1 MKDILQPLVKQ
12 FIPFAQERMGFDK
25 PPRLFLRNDPENAQ
39 NPLGKTAYYDPEQ
52 MSVTLYI
59 DGRHPKDI
67 MRSLSHELVHHTQNC
82 NGQFDHVGEMGEGY
96 AQNDEHLREMERQ
109 AYEEGNLCFRDWE
122 DSVKGTIYNES
133 LQKGAKKKM
142 SFKKWKDK
150 EISTILT
157 EKWGFSFNLL
167 AESQDEETA
176 EEEVVE
182 EAVEEEVV
190 EETAEDL
197 DERRGRG
204 RDREGMEPDSRRRG
218 MSEGEDQE
226 ELEEADKPDFLDI
239 DKDGDKEE
247 SMKDAAEDKKES
259 VTEAKV
265 RQLIRKLVKEA
276 AKRGR

>member
-1 MKDILQPLVKQ
+1 
-12 FIPFAQERMGFDK
+12 
-25 PPRLFLRNDPENAQ
+25 
-39 NPLGKTAYYDPEQ
+39 
-52 MSVTLYI
+52 
-59 DGRHPKDI
+59 
-67 MRSLSHELVHHTQNC
+67 
-82 NGQFDHVGEMGEGY
+82 
-96 AQNDEHLREMERQ
+96 
-109 AYEEGNLCFRDWE
+109 
-122 DSVKGTIYNES
+122 
-133 LQKGAKKKM
+133 M
-142 SFKKWKDK
+142 SFKQWKDK

-167 AESQDEETA
+167 TESQDEEAA

-182 EAVEEEVV
+182 EA
-190 EETAEDL
+190 AEDL

-204 RDREGMEPDSRRRG
+204 RDREGMEPDSRRRA

-247 SMKDAAEDKKES
+247 SMKDAAEDKKGS

-276 AKRGR
+276 AARGR

>member
-1 MKDILQPLVKQ
+1 
-12 FIPFAQERMGFDK
+12 
-25 PPRLFLRNDPENAQ
+25 
-39 NPLGKTAYYDPEQ
+39 
-52 MSVTLYI
+52 
-59 DGRHPKDI
+59 
-67 MRSLSHELVHHTQNC
+67 
-82 NGQFDHVGEMGEGY
+82 
-96 AQNDEHLREMERQ
+96 
-109 AYEEGNLCFRDWE
+109 
-122 DSVKGTIYNES
+122 
-133 LQKGAKKKM
+133 M
-142 SFKKWKDK
+142 SFKQWKDK

-167 AESQDEETA
+167 TESQDEEAA

-182 EAVEEEVV
+182 EAVEEEMV
-190 EETAEDL
+190 EEAAEDL

-204 RDREGMEPDSRRRG
+204 RDREGMEPDSRRRA

-247 SMKDAAEDKKES
+247 SMKDAAEDKKGS

-276 AKRGR
+276 AARGR